1 MLLQFFKFN
10 FLSDVKSVVGRF
22 TLVLLVVI
30 FSSGMAGCAGTPET
44 LRPGNWFSKVS
55 NIFEGEDKNKKQ
67 PNKDISNKD
76 LNADSKYPTLRGVP
90 QGAKTTSEKKQKGV
104 SSGLVSDR
112 DAVRQYSD
120 QIIKRQGEVSGA
132 LNSKGSIGIDN
143 EGSLEKPISLFP
155 ENRNKEES
163 LVPKQKSAKIG
174 GYVSESGL
182 RPDLKPSEAK
192 ITSVSSKIMPKR
204 IAKQKVSIPKFKDIR
219 KDGKLALKS
228 EGGVLLIN
236 GSGVNR
242 IFDEIPQTKS
252 LASLNALNR
261 TKQLATILFPNGSS
275 KLSKNEINILRN
287 VAKRQKS
294 RGGILKIIGHASSRT
309 ANLGPIRHKF
319 VNFNISSDRALAVKT
334 ALVRLGARANRIEV
348 AAVSDTMPK
357 YRENM
362 PNGEAGN
369 RRAEIFLIY

>member
-1 MLLQFFKFN
+1 MLLQFFKSN
-10 FLSDVKSVVGRF
+10 FLADVRSIVGRF
-22 TLVLLVVI
+22 KLVLLVI
-30 FSSGMAGCAGTPET
+30 ILSSGMAGCAGTPET
-44 LRPGNWFSKVS
+44 LNPGSWFSKVS
-55 NIFEGEDKNKKQ
+55 NIFEDDEKNKKQ
-67 PNKDISNKD
+67 RNKSISNKD
-76 LNADSKYPTLRGVP
+76 VNAESKYPTLRGVP
-90 QGAKTTSEKKQKGV
+90 QGVKTTSEKKQKGV

-132 LNSKGSIGIDN
+132 LNSKGSIGIEN
-143 EGSLEKPISLFP
+143 EGSAVKPISLFP
-155 ENRNKEES
+155 ENRNKETS
-163 LVPKQKSAKIG
+163 VLKQKSDKIG
-174 GYVSESGL
+174 GYVSKTGL

-192 ITSVSSKIMPKR
+192 ITSLSSKITPKS
-204 IAKQKVSIPKFKDIR
+204 IAKRKVSIPKFKDIR

-242 IFDEIPQTKS
+242 IFDEIPQIKT
-252 LASLNALNR
+252 LGSLNAQNR

-275 KLSKNEINILRN
+275 KLSKYEINILRN
-287 VAKRQKS
+287 LAKRQKS

-334 ALVRLGARANRIEV
+334 ALVRLGASANRIEV

>member
-1 MLLQFFKFN
+1 MLLQFFKSN
-10 FLSDVKSVVGRF
+10 FLADVRSKIARF
-22 TLVLLVVI
+22 TLILLVI
-30 FSSGMAGCAGTPET
+30 MFSSGMAGCAGTPET
-44 LRPGNWFSKVS
+44 LNPGSWFSKVS
-55 NIFEGEDKNKKQ
+55 NIFEDDEKNKKQ
-67 PNKDISNKD
+67 LNKGISDTD
-76 LNADSKYPTLRGVP
+76 LNAESKYPTLRGVP

-132 LNSKGSIGIDN
+132 LNSKGSIRIDN

-163 LVPKQKSAKIG
+163 SVPKQKSAKIG

-182 RPDLKPSEAK
+182 RPDLKPSEAN
-192 ITSVSSKIMPKR
+192 ITSLSSEIMPKR
-204 IAKQKVSIPKFKDIR
+204 ISKQKVSIPKFKDIR

-252 LASLNALNR
+252 LGSLNAQNR

-294 RGGILKIIGHASSRT
+294 RGGI
-309 ANLGPIRHKF
+309 
-319 VNFNISSDRALAVKT
+319 
-334 ALVRLGARANRIEV
+334 
-348 AAVSDTMPK
+348 
-357 YRENM
+357 
-362 PNGEAGN
+362 
-369 RRAEIFLIY
+369 

>member
-1 MLLQFFKFN
+1 M
-10 FLSDVKSVVGRF
+10 SDVRSIVGRF
-22 TLVLLVVI
+22 TLILLVIIV
-30 FSSGMAGCAGTPET
+30 SSGTAGCAGTPET
-44 LRPGNWFSKVS
+44 LNPGNWFSKVS
-55 NIFEGEDKNKKQ
+55 NIFEDDEKNKKQ
-67 PNKDISNKD
+67 VNKSIRNKDV
-76 LNADSKYPTLRGVP
+76 NAESKYPSLRGVP

-120 QIIKRQGEVSGA
+120 QIIKRQGEVSAGA
-132 LNSKGSIGIDN
+132 LKSKGSIRLEK
-143 EGSLEKPISLFP
+143 EGSEEKPISLFP
-155 ENRNKEES
+155 ENRNKES
-163 LVPKQKSAKIG
+163 SFLKQKSDKIG
-174 GYVSESGL
+174 GYVSKTGL
-182 RPDLKPSEAK
+182 RPDLKPSKAK
-192 ITSVSSKIMPKR
+192 ITSLSSKITPKS
-204 IAKQKVSIPKFKDIR
+204 IAKRKVSIPKFKDIR
-219 KDGKLALKS
+219 KDSKLALKS

-242 IFDEIPQTKS
+242 IFEEIPQIKS
-252 LASLNALNR
+252 LGSLNAQNR

-275 KLSKNEINILRN
+275 KLSKYEINILRN

>member
-1 MLLQFFKFN
+1 MLLQFFKSN
-10 FLSDVKSVVGRF
+10 FLSDVRSIVGRF
-22 TLVLLVVI
+22 TLILLVIIV
-30 FSSGMAGCAGTPET
+30 SSGTAGCAGTPET
-44 LRPGNWFSKVS
+44 LNPGTWFSKVS
-55 NIFEGEDKNKKQ
+55 NIFEDDEKNKKQ
-67 PNKDISNKD
+67 VNKSIRNKDV
-76 LNADSKYPTLRGVP
+76 NAESKYPSLRGVP

-120 QIIKRQGEVSGA
+120 QIIKRQGEVSAGA
-132 LNSKGSIGIDN
+132 LKSKGSIRLEK
-143 EGSLEKPISLFP
+143 EGSEEKPISLFP
-155 ENRNKEES
+155 ENRNKES
-163 LVPKQKSAKIG
+163 SFLKQKSDKIG
-174 GYVSESGL
+174 GYVSKTGL
-182 RPDLKPSEAK
+182 RPDLKPSKAK
-192 ITSVSSKIMPKR
+192 ITSLSSKITPKS
-204 IAKQKVSIPKFKDIR
+204 IAKRKVSIPKFKDIR
-219 KDGKLALKS
+219 KDSKLALKS

-242 IFDEIPQTKS
+242 IFEEIPQIKS
-252 LASLNALNR
+252 LGSLNAQNR

-275 KLSKNEINILRN
+275 KLSKYEINILRN

>member
-1 MLLQFFKFN
+1 
-10 FLSDVKSVVGRF
+10 
-22 TLVLLVVI
+22 
-30 FSSGMAGCAGTPET
+30 MAGCAGTPET
-44 LRPGNWFSKVS
+44 LNPGSWFSKVS
-55 NIFEGEDKNKKQ
+55 NIFEDDEKNKEQ
-67 PNKDISNKD
+67 LNKSISNKD
-76 LNADSKYPTLRGVP
+76 VNAESKYPSLRGVP
-90 QGAKTTSEKKQKGV
+90 QGAKITSEKKQKGV

-132 LNSKGSIGIDN
+132 LNSKGSIGIEN
-143 EGSLEKPISLFP
+143 EGSAVKPISLFP
-155 ENRNKEES
+155 ENRNKETS
-163 LVPKQKSAKIG
+163 VLKQKSDKIG
-174 GYVSESGL
+174 GYVSKTGL

-192 ITSVSSKIMPKR
+192 ITSLSSKITPKS
-204 IAKQKVSIPKFKDIR
+204 IAKRKVSIPKFKDIR

-242 IFDEIPQTKS
+242 IFDEIPQIKT
-252 LASLNALNR
+252 LGSLNAQNR

-275 KLSKNEINILRN
+275 KLSKYEINILRN
-287 VAKRQKS
+287 LAKRQKS

-334 ALVRLGARANRIEV
+334 ALVRLGARPDRVEV
-348 AAVSDTMPK
+348 AAVSDTMPN
-357 YRENM
+357 YPENM